1 MFLIVMCW
9 FIISAGFTYIVG
21 GSDMTLKITNIL
33 EIVQKGIDLG
43 HYVIRPKYAMPLIDY
58 QNLLNQVVLKP

>member
-1 MFLIVMCW
+1 MPE
-9 FIISAGFTYIVG
+9 G
-21 GSDMTLKITNIL
+21 L

>member
-1 MFLIVMCW
+1 MCW
-9 FIISAGFTYIVG
+9 FIISVGFTYIVG